1 MNNYPPSEQFVQRE
15 EVVLENPSF
24 YGRMKN
30 RAKNAAYSM
39 GRGLKSVGS
48 YAYNQIPG
56 RNGNFNVLTQT
67 GNNRSA
73 FDLATGTNSFER
85 DQNRFQNQVDA
96 SYSMGRGIKGV
107 GSYAYNKIPGRNG
120 NYNPFTAG
128 LTKTPFGA
136 VSSTA
141 RMQNLGAAASG
152 LFSML
157 RGQGGRTQKRKRKL
171 RKIKTNKSKKRRITR
186 KRN

>member
-1 MNNYPPSEQFVQRE
+1 MDNYPPSEVQRVQSE

-39 GRGLKSVGS
+39 GRGVRSVGS

-85 DQNRFQNQVDA
+85 DQNRFQNQVKAA
-96 SYSMGRGIKGV
+96 SAL
-107 GSYAYNKIPGRNG
+107 GS
-120 NYNPFTAG
+120 
-128 LTKTPFGA
+128 
-136 VSSTA
+136 
-141 RMQNLGAAASG
+141 AASG

-157 RGQGGRTQKRKRKL
+157 RGKGGRTQKIKRKL
-171 RKIKTNKSKKRRITR
+171 RKPKAKKSRKRRVTR